1 MPHWWT
7 PCIEAY
13 PIRMPDRNPAKVK
26 SIGNSADPEF
36 PKAIPLREVVA
47 NCEHRWFEQT
57 LKAAKSGD
65 ISSQCLVGQMFCSGY
80 GVPVNVKKGK
90 YWLQKAAELDMEA
103 RSLLAS
109 LSVGRSVESY
119 MEEPEARQSGTT
131 VASTMQ
137 LSSCNS

>member
-1 MPHWWT
+1 
-7 PCIEAY
+7 
-13 PIRMPDRNPAKVK
+13 MPDRNPAKVK

-80 GVPVNVKKGK
+80 GVPVNVKK
-90 YWLQKAAELDMEA
+90 
-103 RSLLAS
+103 
-109 LSVGRSVESY
+109 VG
-119 MEEPEARQSGTT
+119 A
-131 VASTMQ
+131 
-137 LSSCNS
+137 

>member
-109 LSVGRSVESY
+109 LSGPEYKQDNASVSSK
-119 MEEPEARQSGTT
+119 QS
-131 VASTMQ
+131 
-137 LSSCNS
+137 